1 MLNGNAKAIRPM
13 GGKRKPNR
21 KLATLR
27 LNSGLSP
34 NQLAFRAEVSGP
46 TVRLAEKGH
55 VPSPRVQFQI
65 AEVFGLE
72 PLDLWPL
79 ENQKEFAGV

>member
-1 MLNGNAKAIRPM
+1 MLNGNAKLIRPM
-13 GGKRKPNR
+13 GGKPKPNR
-21 KLATLR
+21 RLVALR

-46 TVRLAEKGH
+46 TIRLAERGH

-65 AEVFGLE
+65 AEAFGLI

-79 ENQKEFAGV
+79 ESQKEFANV